1 MGNNIKTKSVVAF
14 IDILGFKEIIEN
26 NEKDKHFTPL
36 IKLRKVLNEAVN
48 ATKKI
53 FELVL
58 TSIDSKFDEN
68 LTTKLKVKQFSDNLY
83 LSFDYTDYEGDFLL
97 ALNYVIFLS
106 RYYQREMLINNYY
119 VRGGI
124 PEGYNYSD
132 DLMIFSSALINAY
145 NLESKVSIYPRI
157 VIDEK
162 IVKRINK
169 S

>member
-68 LTTKLKVKQFSDNLY
+68 LRDV
-83 LSFDYTDYEGDFLL
+83 
-97 ALNYVIFLS
+97 LNKI
-106 RYYQREMLINNYY
+106 
-119 VRGGI
+119 GI
-124 PEGYNYSD
+124 K
-132 DLMIFSSALINAY
+132 F
-145 NLESKVSIYPRI
+145 
-157 VIDEK
+157 
-162 IVKRINK
+162 
-169 S
+169 